1 MKILK
6 EYLKKLFNII
16 NKDEMKILPG
26 HLSFF
31 LVLSIIPCITLFGII
46 CSLFSVSIN
55 DIISL
60 FSNIVPKE
68 AVKLLE
74 SFIVTSSKGG
84 YIGLYFVVGFL
95 LASNGAYSVIITS
108 NTLYNIKHAS
118 YLEGRIKALFL
129 TIILMFLFL
138 FVLVV
143 LAFGNVILKMI
154 LHLEMFDNMA
164 NTIYHLFVYLKW
176 PVAFLVILMLVKLL
190 YKLAPDKKIKSKYVN
205 KGSVFT
211 TIGWL
216 FVTAIYSFYANNIVN
231 YGVFY
236 GSLSSIII
244 LMIWIYII
252 SYIFVVGIAINVN
265 NYNYVEENVNHK

>member
-60 FSNIVPKE
+60 FSNNVPKE

-74 SFIVTSSKGG
+74 SFIVTSAKGG

-143 LAFGNVILKMI
+143 LAFGNVILKMV
-154 LHLEMFDNMA
+154 LHLEMFDNIS
-164 NTIYHLFVYLKW
+164 NNIYHLFVYLKW

-190 YKLAPDKKIKSKYVN
+190 YTLAPDKKIKSKYVN